1 MTESAQEIV
10 VKQIIEWLEQ
20 WLIPRNQTRITRG
33 QKNLISNKAYEWF
46 NQLLLSFIS
55 WSKWLSNYRMTRK
68 QMNKKGWKLKEDAQA
83 SRICFYTTFKTG
95 KQIEVKGEKID
106 EEKMAL
112 RYYIVYNLSH
122 IEWIE
127 IPEEEKEAEISY
139 DGKKTLE
146 DIEKY
151 MEKQT
156 IWKMFGT
163 PCYNIARD
171 AIQMPDRKD
180 FDNEEHRLQTYFHEV
195 IHSTWTDNR
204 LKRDIENRMGDELY
218 SKEELVA
225 EIGSAILSNEYGI
238 YFDQFNIQA
247 YINWR
252 CKYLKEKPREII
264 NAGNKAF
271 KAVNFYLDNIKD

>member
-1 MTESAQEIV
+1 
-10 VKQIIEWLEQ
+10 
-20 WLIPRNQTRITRG
+20 
-33 QKNLISNKAYEWF
+33 
-46 NQLLLSFIS
+46 
-55 WSKWLSNYRMTRK
+55 
-68 QMNKKGWKLKEDAQA
+68 
-83 SRICFYTTFKTG
+83 
-95 KQIEVKGEKID
+95 
-106 EEKMAL
+106 MAL